1 MKYYTQETYDKA
13 TVQQMIYDGENTWYY
28 KESDIG
34 WRWCSQEM
42 PEEEGSYMIQVEIG
56 GSIESMRYNG
66 TVFLYYSMLQPIQ
79 WFKMPP
85 PLEEE
90 KAKAKSTTSWLET
103 DTTILNLKKR
113 LGELEAKAG
122 KKRSFNALVIAHRD
136 LIKKMNELLEEEG

>member
-1 MKYYTQETYDKA
+1 
-13 TVQQMIYDGENTWYY
+13 
-28 KESDIG
+28 
-34 WRWCSQEM
+34 
-42 PEEEGSYMIQVEIG
+42 
-56 GSIESMRYNG
+56 
-66 TVFLYYSMLQPIQ
+66 
-79 WFKMPP
+79 MPP